1 MTSITAFLSGLLFG
15 IGLLLSGMTNP
26 SKVQAFLD
34 LGGDWDPSLALVMVG
49 AIAMAAP
56 AFVLARK
63 RARCWFTGGA
73 IELPQS
79 TRVSVRL
86 LGGSVIFGIGWG
98 LAGFCPGPA
107 LAMLLSGEGQVGL
120 FIGAMVVGMVLTP
133 QRTP

>member
-56 AFVLARK
+56 AFVLARV
-63 RARCWFTGGA
+63 RANTWFGA
-73 IELPQS
+73 PLKLPPS
-79 TRVSVRL
+79 TRITGRL
-86 LGGSVIFGIGWG
+86 VAGSVVFGVGWG

-107 LAMLLSGEGQVGL
+107 LTMLLSGEGQVLL
-120 FIGAMVVGMVLTP
+120 FVGAMVAGMLLTP
-133 QRTP
+133 HLSN